1 MACNY
6 FIKISKTMQRS
17 NILLIVILAVIS
29 NQVISSGHPTS
40 EWKKRTIYQLLTD
53 RYYRSSG
60 DTSGCSDLSHYCGG
74 DFKGI

>member
-1 MACNY
+1 MACYY
-6 FIKISKTMQRS
+6 FIKTNKSMQRL
-17 NILLIVILAVIS
+17 NILLFVILAVIS
-29 NQVISSGHPTS
+29 NQVISSGYPTS